1 MAFILGAVVVA
12 VLVLAWLF
20 LGADPSP
27 ETGTAGVGDETNI
40 TIDSDTGADAGAT
53 SDAPVV
59 DEPAAGAPVAD
70 APAGDAPAAGG
81 ADSEAE
87 ADVELDVAPN

>member
-20 LGADPSP
+20 LGSDPSP
-27 ETGTAGVGDETNI
+27 ETGAAGVGDETNI
-40 TIDSDTGADAGAT
+40 TVDSDTGADAGAT
-53 SDAPVV
+53 ADAPVV
-59 DEPAAGAPVAD
+59 DEPAADAPVD
-70 APAGDAPAAGG
+70 DAPAAGG
-81 ADSEAE
+81 ADADAE